1 MWMEDT
7 GYEAK
12 IQSAWARRH
21 RGTTM
26 FRVALK
32 IKECKKHLGEW
43 SRSSFGSLK
52 RQIEL
57 KRRQLHAAEADAQN
71 GGDMLAVRTLRNDL
85 NSLLKKEE
93 MVWRQQ
99 SRVVWLKEGDR
110 NMKFFHGRASQRW
123 RRNTINVLRDEN
135 GTLHNNTNQ
144 VVAILIRY
152 YENLFTTAQPNHIEE
167 AMAHIPRVVSDTM
180 NDSLLREFSACEVE
194 QAIKQMA
201 PSMSP
206 GPDGMLHIFYK
217 KNIGMS

>member
-7 GYEAK
+7 SYEAK
-12 IQSAWARRH
+12 IQSTWARRH

-43 SRSSFGSLK
+43 SCCSFGSLK

-93 MVWRQQ
+93 MMWRQ
-99 SRVVWLKEGDR
+99 RLRAVWLKEGDR
-110 NMKFFHGRASQRW
+110 NMKFFHGCASQRR

-135 GTLHNNTNQ
+135 GTLHNNTN
-144 VVAILIRY
+144 
-152 YENLFTTAQPNHIEE
+152 
-167 AMAHIPRVVSDTM
+167 
-180 NDSLLREFSACEVE
+180 
-194 QAIKQMA
+194 
-201 PSMSP
+201 
-206 GPDGMLHIFYK
+206 
-217 KNIGMS
+217 